1 LSALQLLYNHFG
13 SLLLQK
19 FEKNLVEQGNP
30 EMFPRRNA
38 LLRDVAHR
46 QAPDRAPAPLAGP
59 GHRGTAATAGPTAP
73 APTSARPVPHGHAP
87 HTHGPSEPT
96 RAAQPT
102 TSPQYSARRPPLA
115 ATEPSMPSDQSRRQR
130 TPSTTHAHPPV
141 VLSSPPRLTV
151 YKTEPLPAPR
161 ARHRATDAIGTDAV
175 ELRSTLVSNTA

>member
-30 EMFPRRNA
+30 EMFPHRNA
-38 LLRDVAHR
+38 LLRDIARR
-46 QAPDRAPAPLAGP
+46 QAPDRAPSPLAGP
-59 GHRGTAATAGPTAP
+59 GRRGTAATASPTAP
-73 APTSARPVPHGHAP
+73 APTSARLVPRRHAP

-96 RAAQPT
+96 RAAQQT
-102 TSPQYSARRPPLA
+102 TSPPYSARRLPLA
-115 ATEPSMPSDQSRRQR
+115 ATEPSAPSDQPHRRR

-141 VLSSPPRLTV
+141 VLASPPRLTV

-161 ARHRATDAIGTDAV
+161 A
-175 ELRSTLVSNTA
+175 